1 MPRAVQR
8 TSAVKKLLEDDVAGL
23 NAHTET
29 HSPYPL
35 RFQLVPSALE
45 LKEREFEACIGLV
58 ERTSGD
64 DYRASSIGWN
74 TRKKKD
80 EMMDR
85 EMLYLLVRPGDVE
98 PATDGDG
105 ADKEHHVEN
114 SRILGFISF
123 MFTWDDPPHEEREVV
138 YVYEIHLDESLRGK
152 GLGSRL
158 IGFVEHVAREC
169 QVKKTMLTVFT
180 ANKGAKNMYEKLGY
194 DRDECSPHDRV
205 VRNRIIKPEYVIMS
219 KMLV

>member
-1 MPRAVQR
+1 MPRVIQR
-8 TSAVKKLLEDDVAGL
+8 TRAVKKLLDDDVAGL
-23 NAHTET
+23 NARTET
-29 HSPYPL
+29 HSPCPL
-35 RFQLVPSALE
+35 RFQLVSSALE
-45 LKEREFEACIGLV
+45 LKESEFEACIGLV

-80 EMMDR
+80 EMMDK
-85 EMLYLLVRPGDVE
+85 EMLYLLVRQGDVE
-98 PATDGDG
+98 VATGGDE
-105 ADKEHHVEN
+105 ADKDHVEN
-114 SRILGFISF
+114 SSILGFISF

-138 YVYEIHLDESLRGK
+138 YIYEIHLDESLRGK

-169 QVKKTMLTVFT
+169 QVEKTMLTVFT
-180 ANKGAKNMYEKLGY
+180 ANEGAKNMYEKLGY

-205 VRNRIIKPEYVIMS
+205 MRNKIIKPEYVIMS
-219 KMLV
+219 KTLV